1 MKVSIVKMSAMA
13 LGVMLYSQSQAQP
26 PQRPDK
32 EEVFAKLDTSKDGQL
47 DKEEFKAGAK
57 MRKEKISEKKDARK
71 AFDRMDADKNGT
83 IEFDEFEKAGEAR
96 EKRRAERP
104 SPDQLFENMDTN
116 KDGFVSLDEFKA
128 HKRPERKKND

>member
-13 LGVMLYSQSQAQP
+13 LGVLLYSQTQAQP

-57 MRKEKISEKKDARK
+57 MRKEKVSEKKDARK
-71 AFDRMDADKNGT
+71 AFDRIDANENGT

-96 EKRRAERP
+96 QERREERLT
-104 SPDQLFENMDTN
+104 PDELFEKIDTN
-116 KDGFVSLDEFKA
+116 ADGFVSLDEFKA
-128 HKRPERKKND
+128 HKRPERKK

>member
-13 LGVMLYSQSQAQP
+13 LGVLVYSQAQAQP

-96 EKRRAERP
+96 QERREERLT
-104 SPDQLFENMDTN
+104 PDELFEKIDTN
-116 KDGFVSLDEFKA
+116 ADGFVSLEEFKS
-128 HKRPERKKND
+128 HKRPDKNKN

>member
-13 LGVMLYSQSQAQP
+13 LGVLVYSQTQAQP

-57 MRKEKISEKKDARK
+57 MRKEKLSEKKDARK
-71 AFDRMDADKNGT
+71 AFDRIDANENGT

-96 EKRRAERP
+96 QERREERLT
-104 SPDQLFENMDTN
+104 PDELFEKIDTN
-116 KDGFVSLDEFKA
+116 ADGFVSLDEFKA
-128 HKRPERKKND
+128 HKRPERKK

>member
-13 LGVMLYSQSQAQP
+13 LGVLLYSQTQAQP

-57 MRKEKISEKKDARK
+57 MRKEKVSEKKDARK
-71 AFDRMDADKNGT
+71 AFDRIDDDKNGT

-96 EKRRAERP
+96 QERREERLT
-104 SPDQLFENMDTN
+104 PDELFEKIDTN
-116 KDGFVSLDEFKA
+116 ADGFVSLDEFKA
-128 HKRPERKKND
+128 HKRPERKK